1 MKCLSSQYSLDLCF
15 YQAVCCSDMKHCC
28 PENTKCDVSSG
39 KCTRGDGLVLDW
51 FEKMPLAVRSRG
63 QGEASSVMC
72 PDGASECED
81 GQTCCLLASGRY
93 GCCPIQDVCIVFD
106 FYLFCHIFHHIHH
119 ILVESLSSK
128 SMYFLKL
135 SLLQNP
141 SKINGNF

>member
-1 MKCLSSQYSLDLCF
+1 MCQSSEFDLCF

-39 KCTRGDGLVLDW
+39 KCTRGDGLIVDW

-81 GQTCCLLASGRY
+81 GQTCCLLASGKY

-106 FYLFCHIFHHIHH
+106 FYIFYI
-119 ILVESLSSK
+119 
-128 SMYFLKL
+128 YFII
-135 SLLQNP
+135 S
-141 SKINGNF
+141 IR